1 MQSSLPS
8 QLRYSWLSI
17 MKGIWPA
24 KILLQLFSNVLMKIL
39 VDQPDVLI
47 TENMPIINNMTASQ
61 SSLLHE
67 TKQKIYFKKN

>member
-1 MQSSLPS
+1 
-8 QLRYSWLSI
+8 

-67 TKQKIYFKKN
+67 TKQKIYLKKN